1 MLPNPH
7 GGGKTDPTHPRA
19 RWRLWAGWAV
29 LSALAILMARDF
41 DWRETVAATAGADPA
56 WLILAVAANWMILVL
71 ATAQWL
77 LFLPEGARIPRRT
90 MFGIVAVTS
99 AVSNGG
105 PPLAGH
111 AAGARLLA
119 TRGELGNVGG
129 VAVTILDQLAEG
141 VTKLMVIAAA
151 ALFVPGFRYGL
162 AVALIVLIPVLVA
175 GLTLLAHRRDSLE
188 HLAAQHT
195 GHTGSVLRF
204 VAATAHHLGPLL
216 RPGRFAAGVL
226 LGVAQKIVEGLAI
239 AAVALALGITL
250 PAWAV
255 LAAVLAVSLST
266 LVAVTPANLGSYE
279 GTAFLV
285 FRSAGLDADSAIALA
300 VIQHAAYLI
309 PLAGT
314 GWLWE
319 SARLWRKIRS
329 GPVMADTSEDD
340 SVR

>member
-7 GGGKTDPTHPRA
+7 GGGKTDPTRPGH

-29 LSALAILMARDF
+29 LSALAVMMVRDF
-41 DWRETVAATAGADPA
+41 DWRGTVAATAGADPTG
-56 WLILAVAANWMILVL
+56 LILAVVANGTILVL

-77 LFLPEGARIPRRT
+77 LFLPEGARVPGRT

-119 TRGELGNVGG
+119 TRGELGSAGG
-129 VAVTILDQLAEG
+129 VSVTILDQLAEG
-141 VTKLMVIAAA
+141 MTKLVVIAAA

-162 AVALIVLIPVLVA
+162 AVALIVLIPALVA
-175 GLTLLAHRRDSLE
+175 GFTLLAHRRERLE
-188 HLAAQHT
+188 DLAAQHT
-195 GHTGSVLRF
+195 GRAGSVLRF
-204 VAATAHHLGPLL
+204 LAATAHHLGPLR
-216 RPGRFAAGVL
+216 RPGRFAVGVL
-226 LGVAQKIVEGLAI
+226 FGVAQKIVEGLAI

-279 GTAFLV
+279 GSAFLV
-285 FRSAGLDADSAIALA
+285 FRSAGLDADSALALA

-319 SARLWRKIRS
+319 SARLWGRIRS
-329 GPVMADTSEDD
+329 APAGGVSEDD
-340 SVR
+340 PVR

>member
-1 MLPNPH
+1 MLLNPH
-7 GGGKTDPTHPRA
+7 TGGKTDPTHQGP
-19 RWRLWAGWAV
+19 RWRLWAGCVV
-29 LSALAILMARDF
+29 LSALAVMMARDF
-41 DWRETVAATAGADPA
+41 DWRGTVAATAGAEPA
-56 WLILAVAANWMILVL
+56 LLILAVIANGTILVL

-77 LFLPEGARIPRRT
+77 LFLPEGTRVPGRT

-119 TRGELGNVGG
+119 TRGELGNAGG
-129 VAVTILDQLAEG
+129 VSVTILDQLAEG
-141 VTKLMVIAAA
+141 MTKLVVIAAA
-151 ALFVPGFRYGL
+151 ALFIPGFQYGL
-162 AVALIVLIPVLVA
+162 AVALIVLIPGLVA
-175 GLTLLAHRRDSLE
+175 GFTLLAHRHDRLE
-188 HLAAQHT
+188 DLAAQHT
-195 GHTGSVLRF
+195 GRTGSVLRF
-204 VAATAHHLGPLL
+204 LAATAHHLDPLR
-216 RPGRFAAGVL
+216 RPGHFVVAVL
-226 LGVAQKIVEGLAI
+226 LGIAQKIVEGLAI
-239 AAVALALGITL
+239 VAVALALGITL

-279 GTAFLV
+279 GSAFLV

-319 SARLWRKIRS
+319 SARLWGRIRS
-329 GPVMADTSEDD
+329 TPARNATEDGPV
-340 SVR
+340 R